1 MIYNRIEDPSPPEK
15 HFKDHEVLNNPSYM
29 DTTLESSINANQ
41 RVLEEI
47 SDIKTRLS
55 DLEKKT
61 EEVLDILK
69 GDN

>member
-1 MIYNRIEDPSPPEK
+1 
-15 HFKDHEVLNNPSYM
+15 M

-47 SDIKTRLS
+47 SDIKTRVS
-55 DLEKKT
+55 DLEENT
-61 EEVLDILK
+61 VVLDILK

>member
-1 MIYNRIEDPSPPEK
+1 
-15 HFKDHEVLNNPSYM
+15 M

-55 DLEKKT
+55 DLEEKT
-61 EEVLDILK
+61 EVLDILK